1 MAASAAEEENDDEE
15 VMQLQM
21 ECYEAIVAEVKAI
34 AEDKG
39 VNYVNIIN
47 MVALR
52 WVCVG
57 GRWVRVGD
65 CSEEEG
71 ECDGLFIIFTF

>member
-1 MAASAAEEENDDEE
+1 MSSSNKKAGVVMAASAAEEENDDEE

-52 WVCVG
+52 
-57 GRWVRVGD
+57 
-65 CSEEEG
+65 
-71 ECDGLFIIFTF
+71 